1 MNENGSVYIAE
12 LRRQFHKTGLRF
24 TRQREEV
31 WRLFES
37 DSAGYTIAQTTATLA
52 PQGIGQATV
61 YRTIKALQDL
71 GYLKRVHDQ
80 GGEHRFVASK
90 PGHSHMLVCRSCLK
104 AVECGDCDLS
114 VLEKLIAIKTGF
126 AVDGHHLEFFGL
138 CPECSRNELAAP
150 VE

>member
-1 MNENGSVYIAE
+1 MNGHGLLPREE
-12 LRRQFHKTGLRF
+12 LRREFNKTGLRL
-24 TRQREEV
+24 TPQRVKV

-37 DSAGYTIAQTTATLA
+37 DPAGFTISQATAMLA

-71 GYLKRVHDQ
+71 GYLRWVHDQ

-90 PGHSHMLVCRSCLK
+90 PGHSHMLVCRSCSR

-114 VLEKLIAIKTGF
+114 VLEKLIAAQTGF
-126 AVDGHHLEFFGL
+126 AVEGHHLEFFGL
-138 CPECSRNELAAP
+138 CPDCSED
-150 VE
+150 